1 MILTTRPA
9 WLLAISGAVLLTA
22 LAATGAPLLV
32 YSVTLAVFGLPHV
45 LSELRYVSRRFGP
58 DLGERLRLGLVILLG
73 GVLLLR
79 GGRQLGW
86 WEGLSVT
93 RVELLLALSLALLVA
108 PALWRAG
115 GRPRVIG
122 LGLLALGAIGVA
134 ISPVHTLFALAIA
147 HNWTPVGFFADAYS
161 GARRRGVMLACFLV
175 FLVVP
180 LLIASGLPMQGLSR
194 LGLYSPEQS
203 VLPTGPLAGHLG
215 AYLAPDWRDRPWTE
229 AAFQAL
235 VYAQCLHYAA
245 VLLVLP
251 RLQTAPTGW
260 PARLAEIADLRW
272 STMCVG
278 AALVSLA
285 WYSLDFAGAKGFYS
299 LPAGVHAWVELPL
312 LLLAMCP
319 PQPKSAPTPKD
330 AALAARLMSAARPQ
344 ETGSVTR

>member
-1 MILTTRPA
+1 MRPA
-9 WLLAISGAVLLTA
+9 LLLVISGAILLTA
-22 LAATGAPLLV
+22 LAATSAPLLV

-58 DLGERLRLGLVILLG
+58 DLGERLRLGLLILLG

-86 WEGLSVT
+86 WTGLAVT

-115 GRPRVIG
+115 GRTRVIG

-134 ISPVHTLFALAIA
+134 ISPVHTLFALAIS
-147 HNWTPVGFFADAYS
+147 HNWTPVGFLADAFS
-161 GARRRGVMLACFLV
+161 GARRRGVMLACFV
-175 FLVVP
+175 IFLVIP
-180 LLIASGLPMQGLSR
+180 LLIASGLPMHALAQA
-194 LGLYSPEQS
+194 GLYLPEQS
-203 VLPTGPLAGHLG
+203 VLPTGPLAGHFG
-215 AYLAPDWRDRPWTE
+215 AYLAPDWRDQPWTE

-245 VLLVLP
+245 VLIVLP
-251 RLQTAPTGW
+251 RLQRAPTGW
-260 PARLAEIADLRW
+260 PARLAEVEDARFGV
-272 STMCVG
+272 MCVG
-278 AALVSLA
+278 VALVSLA
-285 WYSLDFAGAKGFYS
+285 WYSSDFDGARGFYS

-312 LLLAMCP
+312 LLLALIP
-319 PQPKSAPTPKD
+319 LQPSNSPIPKE

-344 ETGSVTR
+344 ETGSVSR